1 MRKVAWWLLAALII
15 ATDALLAVPTPS
27 CHCSRSSCQRHRMA
41 PAILCVGGNSEEE
54 EQVDDDD
61 ERPTEFMQLLAA
73 ERNKFEMDEEA
84 ILAIGST
91 YALLFNAGSGNEGI
105 YSRRLPTSTED
116 TTGVDLVVAFEELDD
131 AVRYTEMLAATDF
144 PTASPSEVDTEALL
158 SFCQE
163 GGHVLGVV
171 RSGTL
176 IVPPEVS
183 VEQFEWSPGKSE
195 EAVDIEQHVT
205 SDELEEQR
213 GALEALL
220 GMTPP
225 DSSEDGNG
233 G

>member
-1 MRKVAWWLLAALII
+1 M
-15 ATDALLAVPTPS
+15 
-27 CHCSRSSCQRHRMA
+27 
-41 PAILCVGGNSEEE
+41 
-54 EQVDDDD
+54 DDD
-61 ERPTEFMQLLAA
+61 ESPEFMQLLAA
-73 ERNKFEMDEEA
+73 EQNKFEMDEDA
-84 ILAIGST
+84 ILALGST

-105 YSRRLPTSTED
+105 YSRRLPMSTED

-195 EAVDIEQHVT
+195 EAVDVEEQVT

-225 DSSEDGNG
+225 LDLDEDGNG
-233 G
+233 GE